1 MQHKSF
7 VAIKLQALSMD
18 DQDSNEVSVDSSD
31 EDSNEVSVDS
41 SDEDSNDDSDE
52 LPLPEKGNSDDSDDS
67 DDSADYDS
75 EKAGVVNRKV
85 DDAGDPQPQV
95 QSIGRPKRKEGVR
108 KFYSNTIIVEDSPA
122 PLGRFQGIPKETWR
136 DEIEKK
142 TKKNAE
148 ILK

>member
-31 EDSNEVSVDS
+31 EVSVDSSDEDSNEVSVDS

-52 LPLPEKGNSDDSDDS
+52 FPLPEKGNSDDSDDS

-75 EKAGVVNRKV
+75 EKSGVVNRKV

-122 PLGRFQGIPKETWR
+122 PLGRFQGIPKETW
-136 DEIEKK
+136 
-142 TKKNAE
+142 A
-148 ILK
+148 